1 VTERWSN
8 GQVEGQINRLKTIKR
23 AMYCRAGIEFLRA
36 RMLPAA
42 GLERASLEAE
52 FAEPVVGIEASQS
65 SADND
70 GIQSVRTAAGGRG
83 VSFLQN
89 VSQLLPRMTFRD
101 GSLMTGAVPD
111 GS

>member
-1 VTERWSN
+1 
-8 GQVEGQINRLKTIKR
+8 
-23 AMYCRAGIEFLRA
+23 MYCRAGIELLRA

-70 GIQSVRTAAGGRG
+70 GTQFVRTAAGGRG

-89 VSQLLPRMTFRD
+89 VSQLFPRVTLRD
-101 GSLMTGAVPD
+101 GSLMTCAVSD